1 MIRKEFNTQKSQMMD
16 MKRPETPKFK
26 PHLSQK
32 SIDIAQCLGDP
43 MTRLTSN
50 NKKKSNQLQ

>member
-1 MIRKEFNTQKSQMMD
+1 MMD
-16 MKRPETPKFK
+16 IKRPETPKFK

-32 SIDIAQCLGDP
+32 SIDIAQSLGDP

-50 NKKKSNQLQ
+50 NKKKSSQLQ